1 MSNRRGRSYA
11 ERHSTGLEFGCFH
24 NVDETDLVLIELLG
38 RCKEIVTN
46 NNNVVGIIL
55 TQFVMNAHA
64 PFAGSWHDS
73 SRKNARIAACYY
85 ST

>member
-1 MSNRRGRSYA
+1 MSNRRGRSHV

-38 RCKEIVTN
+38 RCKEIVT